1 MGLAGL
7 PGTGTGDDVVRV
19 PGQPASGQDAGPLV
33 SGPAPALQFPVSP
46 GWLPEGVSRSPRVD
60 FGDSGLH
67 AAYEDAARPFYT
79 GIDLWSSDRDV
90 TVTGDG
96 VTRQATT
103 VNGKPGL
110 LVTLA
115 DSVSL
120 TWQPTPGRWLAVGGG
135 NAWGTEAVVRRVAE
149 SLTDTP
155 FAVPS
160 PFELGLVPRDSE
172 LADWSTGGRLVFVA
186 TGKTEQY
193 RSGAGVPQAVT
204 ISALRSTPELLGRGE
219 RLSVSGRPAWLLVEG
234 EAQTLVV
241 QISDEVSVIVQTPSA
256 WDRADVLRL
265 AEATRYVGGPVPPQ
279 D

>member
-1 MGLAGL
+1 MVL
-7 PGTGTGDDVVRV
+7 R
-19 PGQPASGQDAGPLV
+19 
-33 SGPAPALQFPVSP
+33 
-46 GWLPEGVSRSPRVD
+46 PRC
-60 FGDSGLH
+60 H
-67 AAYEDAARPFYT
+67 RHRRR
-79 GIDLWSSDRDV
+79 I
-90 TVTGDG
+90 
-96 VTRQATT
+96 TRQAAT
-103 VNGKPGL
+103 VNGKPGA

-120 TWQPTPGRWLAVGGG
+120 TWQPTPGRWLAVVGG

-155 FAVPS
+155 IEVPS
-160 PFELGLVPRDSE
+160 PFELTLVPRDSE
-172 LADWSTGGRLVFVA
+172 LADWSTGGRLVFVP

-219 RLSVSGRPAWLLVEG
+219 RLSVSARPAWLLVEG

-256 WDRADVLRL
+256 WDRADVRRL

-279 D
+279 G